1 MNFWF
6 GMALLFC
13 ALVALNHWWTHLPEV
28 ARNFPGI
35 KLPRPDDLRWRRGK
49 RHYKFIFS
57 NGLVIVSRTLGRGI
71 DFSIKI
77 KGVEIPGSCD
87 KKRNYFDTVCKYV
100 TERSAEQDLACAEAE
115 LKSFYDKEKG
125 S

>member
-13 ALVALNHWWTHLPEV
+13 ALVAIDHWWTHLPEV
-28 ARNFPGI
+28 VRNFPGI
-35 KLPRPDDLRWRRGK
+35 KLPRPDDLRWKRGK

-57 NGLVIVSRTLGRGI
+57 DGFVVISRTLGGGV
-71 DFSIKI
+71 DFSIKVN
-77 KGVEIPGSCD
+77 GVEIPGTRD

-100 TERSAEQDLACAEAE
+100 TEREVNLDLARVEAE
-115 LKSFYDKEKG
+115 LKSFYEKEKRL
-125 S
+125 